1 MISIVLPMY
10 NEQAVLPALYE
21 RLTAAAR
28 TWQDDYEVIA
38 VDDGSRD
45 GTSAALAE
53 IHRRDPRWKVLS
65 FSRNFGHQTAVSA
78 GLHYTSG
85 DVAAVMDA
93 DLQDPPEEL
102 PKLIERWRAG
112 YHVVYAI
119 RANRKEGILKRAAYA
134 GFYRLLRRLAAID
147 IPLDAGDFCLMD
159 RAVVDVLAS
168 LPERTRFVRGLRCW
182 AGFRH
187 TGVVYDRPARAAGA
201 TKYSVGKLVR
211 LAADGI
217 LSFSSAPLKIS
228 SWLGIG
234 CCAASIVSII
244 ALAAWWATN
253 VTLWGM
259 RPGAAVGWTSL
270 FSLMLLL
277 GGLQL
282 LMIGIIG
289 EYLARVFEETKGRP
303 PWVIAEALGFD
314 QPLPRTALGWFAAD
328 GRAQTRT
335 MPTRYARAG

>member
-1 MISIVLPMY
+1 MY
-10 NEQAVLPALYE
+10 NEQAVLGTLYE

-28 TWQDDYEVIA
+28 SWGDDYEVIA

-45 GTSAALAE
+45 GTLAGLSE

-78 GLHYTSG
+78 GLHYASG

-102 PKLIERWRAG
+102 NKLLDQWRAG

-119 RANRKEGILKRAAYA
+119 RANRKEGVLKRAAYA
-134 GFYRLLRRLAAID
+134 GFYRLLRKLAAID

-182 AGFRH
+182 AGFRQ

-201 TKYSVGKLVR
+201 TKYSLGKLVR

-217 LSFSSAPLKIS
+217 FSFSSAPLKLS

-234 CCAASIVSII
+234 CCAASAVLIV
-244 ALAAWWATN
+244 ALVVWWASN
-253 VTLWGM
+253 VPLLGM

-270 FSLMLLL
+270 FSLVLFL

-282 LMIGIIG
+282 LMIGFIG

-303 PWVIAEALGFD
+303 PWVIAGALGFD
-314 QPLPRTALGWFAAD
+314 QSLPRAAVGWYVPD
-328 GRAQTRT
+328 SRAQTR
-335 MPTRYARAG
+335 PIPARFAKAG